1 MDREAVRSFLESS
14 PTIRLLKAD
23 QGAYV
28 LFFLY
33 QTFKDS
39 GSGTAISLPQD
50 ELTHRVEIYQEQ
62 LSHEEHTVLSGS
74 ADRYLREWS
83 DAGWLRRFLSPE
95 SSDRHYQLTR
105 HAEDAIRFID
115 TALSRDNRLVGT
127 EGRLRLVID
136 TLSDIARGASADP
149 DRRLAELSDER
160 ERIDAE
166 IDAIRSGVAVQTYHS
181 AQIRERFH
189 TAVDLLKTLQ
199 GDFRA
204 VEDRFEEIARKV
216 QRDAI
221 DDGRTRGQ
229 ILAEA
234 LDAEDLVN
242 EQDEGVSFN
251 AFVAFL
257 LSPQTQ
263 SQLRKTIGEVTRL
276 EEIASE
282 RDSIEH
288 MRRMVPSLLAEADN
302 VLRQTGR
309 LSQTL
314 RRLLDRQSSGHRKRT
329 AEVLGEIRTLA
340 AKMKQETQQTGQPVP
355 LNIGLQIETTIEVTS
370 PLARPFWTPPQVFD
384 VVPETHVVDVAS
396 IERQARKLAS
406 LKRLE
411 WDRMRDA
418 IAAATQHQS
427 SIRLSQLLRVRP
439 PKAGVIELVGWL
451 QIAHDDGHRIERD
464 SEEIIDVQT
473 TDEATGELQHIRVKM
488 PLVTFHRTEEKKN
501 ETLRKIR
508 PR

>member
-1 MDREAVRSFLESS
+1 MDREAIRSFLEFS
-14 PTIRLLKAD
+14 PAIRLLKAD

-33 QTFKDS
+33 QTFKGA
-39 GSGTAISLPQD
+39 GSAGAILLPQD
-50 ELTHRVEIYQEQ
+50 ELIHRLEIYQEQ
-62 LSHEEHTVLSGS
+62 LWHEEHPVLSGS

-95 SSDRHYQLTR
+95 SSGRHYQLTR
-105 HAEDAIRFID
+105 HAEDAIRFVD
-115 TALSRDNRLVGT
+115 TALSRDTRLVGT

-149 DRRLAELSDER
+149 DRRLAELMAER
-160 ERIDAE
+160 DRIDAE
-166 IDAIRSGVAVQTYHS
+166 IKAIESGVAVQTYHP

-199 GDFRA
+199 SDFRA
-204 VEDRFEEIARKV
+204 VEDRFVEIARKV

-221 DDGRTRGQ
+221 DAERTRGQ

-242 EQDEGVSFN
+242 QQDEGVSFN
-251 AFVAFL
+251 AFVTFL
-257 LSPQTQ
+257 LSPQAQ

-282 RDSIEH
+282 RESIEH

-329 AEVLGEIRTLA
+329 AEVLAEIRTLA
-340 AKMKQETQQTGQPVP
+340 AKMKQETQQSGQPVP
-355 LNIGLQIETTIEVTS
+355 TTIGLQIETSIEVTS

-411 WDRMRDA
+411 WDRMRDT
-418 IAAATQHQS
+418 IATATENQS
-427 SIRLSQLLRVRP
+427 SIRLSQLLGMRP
-439 PKAGVIELVGWL
+439 PKAGVIELLGWL
-451 QIAHDDGHRIERD
+451 QIAHDDGHRIDRD
-464 SEEIIDVQT
+464 AEEIIDVQT
-473 TDEATGELQHIRVKM
+473 TDETTGRPQLTRVKM
-488 PLVTFHRTEEKKN
+488 PLVTFLRTEEKKN
-501 ETLRKIR
+501 ESLRRTR